1 MYAHVGVPHGTPP
14 LAVASAFGVVT
25 PLIPTSRA
33 PRLAT
38 PRWDPLNR
46 PRLVSAPAQ
55 SLPVAVAH
63 LTPPERAPRARPLA
77 DHPSTMRS
85 SPRLRAEATRRE
97 LQHIDA
103 LDPAFMDGIREQILA
118 LENERLRLAGRENEL
133 MQQLAAATRY

>member
-1 MYAHVGVPHGTPP
+1 MAWGPPPSGVCRAILSGW
-14 LAVASAFGVVT
+14 AKVAK
-25 PLIPTSRA
+25 
-33 PRLAT
+33 

-46 PRLVSAPAQ
+46 SLRADPRLVSAPAQ